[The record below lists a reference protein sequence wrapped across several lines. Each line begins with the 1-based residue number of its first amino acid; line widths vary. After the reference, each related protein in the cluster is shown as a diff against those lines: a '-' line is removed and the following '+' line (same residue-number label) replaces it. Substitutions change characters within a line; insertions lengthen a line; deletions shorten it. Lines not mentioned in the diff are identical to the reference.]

1 MDEVGAKERLGVG
14 GGRGD
19 CSHNGLYEGRINKR
33 KKEDIVL
40 STQKKIKKNH
50 CYEKIS
56 KQDSY

>member
-1 MDEVGAKERLGVG
+1 LKRHGVAVDEVGAKERLGVG

-40 STQKKIKKNH
+40 STQKKIKKIIVMR
-50 CYEKIS
+50 K
-56 KQDSY
+56 

>member
-40 STQKKIKKNH
+40 STQKKIKKIIVMR
-50 CYEKIS
+50 K
-56 KQDSY
+56 